1 MQGRPLVL
9 VLVLVLVLALALV
22 LVLAQRCPG
31 ETYGGRHRRAATKSG
46 PMLCGRWIG
55 SHHVT
60 ARHEAGA
67 QLLARVLVLVLVLV
81 RRCPGRTYDG
91 RRSRAAAQAGQKR
104 RGRWIGSHHVMARAA
119 MCAHLVVVRH
129 EPTARVEARAQRVTS
144 LTACHGTATF
154 QHL

>member
-46 PMLCGRWIG
+46 TMLC
-55 SHHVT
+55 
-60 ARHEAGA
+60 
-67 QLLARVLVLVLVLV
+67 
-81 RRCPGRTYDG
+81 
-91 RRSRAAAQAGQKR
+91 
-104 RGRWIGSHHVMARAA
+104 GRWIGSHHVMARAA